1 MADIIVSKELA
12 NTAEEYRS
20 LATTLQTEIDDFD
33 ANVVQMS
40 STAIFG
46 EAAPEDIV
54 RLWTGTGSEDGVKG
68 AMQSYV
74 TKLNEAATNIDN
86 YLATL
91 QVADTRK
98 GEEAADLVHVVS

>member
-1 MADIIVSKELA
+1 MADVYVSNELA

-40 STAIFG
+40 SAAIFG

-54 RLWTGTGSEDGVKG
+54 RLWTGTGSEDGVKE

-86 YLATL
+86 YLASM
-91 QVADTRK
+91 QVTDTRN
-98 GEEAADLVHVVS
+98 GEEAADLIHVMH